1 MSSAASDRLWD
12 RLRLLILS
20 VLLLMA
26 VGGPVMA
33 ADDLA
38 TLRAKGHVV
47 IAVKADYPP
56 WGFRDPQG
64 HLIGMEIDLA
74 EDIGRRIGVPARIVA
89 VQSANRLEVLR
100 QHQADIVI
108 ATMGDN
114 ASRRRIIGMVEPHYY
129 ASGVNLLARE
139 ELRIERWEDLRGMP
153 VCAKQG
159 AYFNKSVARRYNLD
173 LRIFKETRE
182 AKLALRDRRC
192 VGFLFDDSAIAADLL
207 QPDWR
212 GYTMPL
218 PTLDEIGWAIGIRQ
232 QAMGGDLD
240 RLLSDAVADWHREG
254 LLLALEA
261 KWGIKQT
268 GFLAGMNRLWSAR
281 DSAGDLLCRR
291 GPDDTFPDDCRPTR
305 AEAQQAAPRQ
315 PGALEAWLKSAGV
328 NLSILYDP
336 YDRAQFL
343 RGLGNTV
350 LLAVGCIV
358 LSVVIGITGAWLL
371 GLGFAPVR
379 WLATAY
385 VEFFRY
391 TPPLVQLYFFFF
403 GVGAM
408 LPLVTAANG
417 VETPLMGGFAWAVIA
432 LGIYAGAS
440 NTVIFRT
447 GIDAVPM
454 DIRDSAA
461 ALGYG
466 PLQAYVRIIL
476 PLALRNCLAALNA
489 NLVNIVKATGLA
501 SAIAVPELLYV
512 TNQIWPEEGNTVEM
526 MNVLLVIFFLLVSLL
541 VYGMHRLEKRLRIP
555 GQGV

>member
-1 MSSAASDRLWD
+1 MSSAAGGSACR
-12 RLRLLILS
+12 LILC
-20 VLLLMA
+20 LLALIFLA
-26 VGGPVMA
+26 SPAQA
-33 ADDLA
+33 ATGLDE
-38 TLRAKGHVV
+38 LRARGHVV

-56 WGFRDPQG
+56 WGFRDAQG
-64 HLIGMEIDLA
+64 RLTGMEIDLA
-74 EDIGRRIGVPARIVA
+74 QDIARRIGVTAQIVA

-114 ASRRRIIGMVEPHYY
+114 LSRRRIIGMVEPHYY
-129 ASGVNLLARE
+129 ASGVNLIARE

-159 AYFNKSVARRYNLD
+159 AYFNKSVARRHNLD

-207 QPDWR
+207 QPEWQ

-232 QAMGGDLD
+232 QALGGDLD
-240 RLLSDAVADWHREG
+240 RLLSDAVAEWHREG

-268 GFLAGMNRLWSAR
+268 GFLVEMNRLWRAR
-281 DSAGDLLCRR
+281 DANGDYICRR
-291 GPDDTFPDDCRPTR
+291 GADGSFPLACRPTR
-305 AEAQQAAPRQ
+305 LEAQQTAPRKL
-315 PGALEAWLKSAGV
+315 GALEAWLKSAGL
-328 NLSILYDP
+328 NLTILYDP

-343 RGLGNTV
+343 RGLANTI
-350 LLAVGCIV
+350 LLALGCIV
-358 LSVVIGITGAWLL
+358 LSVAIGVTGAWLL
-371 GLGFAPVR
+371 GVGFPPVR

-403 GVGAM
+403 GIGAM

-440 NTVIFRT
+440 NTVIFRA
-447 GIDAVPM
+447 GIDAVPA
-454 DIRDSAA
+454 DIRDSAV
-461 ALGYG
+461 ALGYS

-526 MNVLLVIFFLLVSLL
+526 MNVLLVIFFLLVSVL

-555 GQGV
+555 GQGG

>member
-1 MSSAASDRLWD
+1 MSDPAAGRIC
-12 RLRLLILS
+12 RLILW
-20 VLLLMA
+20 LLALVFLA
-26 VGGPVMA
+26 GPALA
-33 ADDLA
+33 AEDIDDL
-38 TLRAKGHVV
+38 RARGHVV

-64 HLIGMEIDLA
+64 QLTGMEIDLA
-74 EDIGRRIGVPARIVA
+74 EDIARRIGVPARIVA

-129 ASGVNLLARE
+129 ASGVNLLSRE

-159 AYFNKSVARRYNLD
+159 AYFNKPVARRYDLD
-173 LRIFKETRE
+173 LRIFKETRA

-207 QPDWR
+207 QPEWQ

-218 PTLDEIGWAIGIRQ
+218 PTLDEAGWAIGIRQ
-232 QAMGGDLD
+232 QALGSDLD
-240 RLLSDAVADWHREG
+240 RLLSDAVAEWHRSG
-254 LLLALEA
+254 LLLELEA

-268 GFLAGMNRLWSAR
+268 GFLLEMNRLWSAR
-281 DSAGDLLCRR
+281 DNAGEFVCRR
-291 GPDDTFPDDCRPTR
+291 GADGAFPAECRPTR
-305 AEAQQAAPRQ
+305 VEGQQTSPRQ
-315 PGALEAWLKSAGV
+315 PGALEAWLKSAGI

-336 YDRAQFL
+336 YDRTQFL

-371 GLGFAPVR
+371 GAGFAPMR

-403 GVGAM
+403 GIGAM
-408 LPLVTAANG
+408 LPLVTASNG

-447 GIDAVPM
+447 GIDAVPV

-461 ALGYG
+461 ALGYS

-526 MNVLLVIFFLLVSLL
+526 MNVLLVIFFLLVSVL

-555 GQGV
+555 GQGT

>member
-1 MSSAASDRLWD
+1 MSDAVRDL
-12 RLRLLILS
+12 LRTLVLS
-20 VLLLMA
+20 LLLLLTI
-26 VGGPVMA
+26 GGPAMA

-38 TLRAKGHVV
+38 ALRAKGQVT

-64 HLIGMEIDLA
+64 RLIGMEIDLA
-74 EDIGRRIGVPARIVA
+74 QDIARRIGVPAQIVA

-100 QHQADIVI
+100 QNQADIVI

-129 ASGVNLLARE
+129 ASGINLLARE
-139 ELRIERWEDLRGMP
+139 ELRIARWEDLRGMP

-159 AYFNKSVARRYNLD
+159 AYFNKSVARRYDLD
-173 LRIFKETRE
+173 LRIFKETRN
-182 AKLALRDRRC
+182 AKLALRDHRC

-207 QPDWR
+207 QPEWQ

-232 QAMGGDLD
+232 QALGGDLD
-240 RLLSDAVADWHREG
+240 RLLSDAVAEWHREG

-268 GFLAGMNRLWSAR
+268 GFLVEMNQLWRAR
-281 DSAGDLLCRR
+281 DANGDYICRR
-291 GPDDTFPDDCRPTR
+291 GADGSFPMACRPTR
-305 AEAQQAAPRQ
+305 VEAQQAAPRQ
-315 PGALEAWLKSAGV
+315 PGALEPWLKSAGL
-328 NLSILYDP
+328 NLTILYDP

-343 RGLGNTV
+343 RGLANTI
-350 LLAVGCIV
+350 LLALGCIV
-358 LSVVIGITGAWLL
+358 LSVAIGITGAWLL
-371 GLGFAPVR
+371 GVGFPPVR

-403 GVGAM
+403 GIGAM

-440 NTVIFRT
+440 NTVIFRA
-447 GIDAVPM
+447 GIDAVPA
-454 DIRDSAA
+454 DIRDSAV
-461 ALGYG
+461 ALGYS

-526 MNVLLVIFFLLVSLL
+526 MNVLLVIFFLLVSVL

-555 GQGV
+555 GQGG

>member
-1 MSSAASDRLWD
+1 MSDAVRDL
-12 RLRLLILS
+12 LRTLVLS
-20 VLLLMA
+20 LLLLLA

-38 TLRAKGHVV
+38 ALRAKGQVT

-64 HLIGMEIDLA
+64 RLIGMEIDLA
-74 EDIGRRIGVPARIVA
+74 QDIARRIGVPAQIVA

-100 QHQADIVI
+100 QNQADIVI

-129 ASGVNLLARE
+129 ASGINLLARE
-139 ELRIERWEDLRGMP
+139 ELRIGRWEDLRGMP

-159 AYFNKSVARRYNLD
+159 AYFNKSVARRYDLD
-173 LRIFKETRE
+173 LRIFKETRN
-182 AKLALRDRRC
+182 AKLALRDHRC

-207 QPDWR
+207 QPEWQ

-232 QAMGGDLD
+232 QALGGDLD
-240 RLLSDAVADWHREG
+240 RLLSDAVAEWHREG

-268 GFLAGMNRLWSAR
+268 GFLVEMNKLWRAR
-281 DSAGDLLCRR
+281 DANGDYICRR
-291 GPDDTFPDDCRPTR
+291 GADGSFPLACRPTR
-305 AEAQQAAPRQ
+305 VEAQQAAPSQ
-315 PGALEAWLKSAGV
+315 PGALEAWLKSAAL
-328 NLSILYDP
+328 NLTILYDP

-343 RGLGNTV
+343 RGLANTI
-350 LLAVGCIV
+350 LLALGCIV
-358 LSVVIGITGAWLL
+358 LSVAIGVTGAWLL
-371 GLGFAPVR
+371 GVGFPPVR

-403 GVGAM
+403 GIGAM

-440 NTVIFRT
+440 NTVIFRA
-447 GIDAVPM
+447 GIDAVPA
-454 DIRDSAA
+454 DIRDSAV
-461 ALGYG
+461 ALGYS

-526 MNVLLVIFFLLVSLL
+526 MNVLLVIFFLLVSVL

-555 GQGV
+555 GQGG

>member
-1 MSSAASDRLWD
+1 M
-12 RLRLLILS
+12 LRTLVLS
-20 VLLLMA
+20 LLLLLTI
-26 VGGPVMA
+26 GGPVMA

-38 TLRAKGHVV
+38 ALRAKGQVT

-64 HLIGMEIDLA
+64 RLIGMEIDLA
-74 EDIGRRIGVPARIVA
+74 QDIARRIGVPAQIVA

-100 QHQADIVI
+100 QNQADIVI

-129 ASGVNLLARE
+129 ASGINLLARE
-139 ELRIERWEDLRGMP
+139 ELRIARWEDLRGMP

-159 AYFNKSVARRYNLD
+159 AYFNKSVARRYDLD
-173 LRIFKETRE
+173 LRIFKETRN
-182 AKLALRDRRC
+182 AKLALRDHRC

-207 QPDWR
+207 QPEWQ

-232 QAMGGDLD
+232 QALGGDLD
-240 RLLSDAVADWHREG
+240 RLLSDAVAEWHREG

-268 GFLAGMNRLWSAR
+268 GFLVEMNQLWRAR
-281 DSAGDLLCRR
+281 DANGDYICRR
-291 GPDDTFPDDCRPTR
+291 GADGSFPMACRPTR
-305 AEAQQAAPRQ
+305 VEAQQAAPRQ
-315 PGALEAWLKSAGV
+315 PGALEAWLKSAGL
-328 NLSILYDP
+328 NLTILYDP

-343 RGLGNTV
+343 RGLANTI
-350 LLAVGCIV
+350 LLALGCIV
-358 LSVVIGITGAWLL
+358 LSVAIGITGAWLL
-371 GLGFAPVR
+371 GVGFPPVR
-379 WLATAY
+379 WMATAY

-403 GVGAM
+403 GIGAM

-440 NTVIFRT
+440 NTVIFRA
-447 GIDAVPM
+447 GIDAVPA
-454 DIRDSAA
+454 DIHDSAV
-461 ALGYG
+461 ALGYS

-526 MNVLLVIFFLLVSLL
+526 MNVLLVIFFLLVSVL

-555 GQGV
+555 GQGG

>member
-1 MSSAASDRLWD
+1 MSDPAAGWRRCLVSF
-12 RLRLLILS
+12 LLAFF
-20 VLLLMA
+20 VLA
-26 VGGPVMA
+26 GPAMA

-38 TLRAKGHVV
+38 ALRAKGQVT

-64 HLIGMEIDLA
+64 RLIGMEIDLA
-74 EDIGRRIGVPARIVA
+74 QDIARRIGVPAQIVA

-100 QHQADIVI
+100 QNQADIVI

-129 ASGVNLLARE
+129 ASGINLLARE
-139 ELRIERWEDLRGMP
+139 ELRIARWEDLRGMP

-159 AYFNKSVARRYNLD
+159 AYFNKSVARRYDLD
-173 LRIFKETRE
+173 LRIFKETRA

-207 QPDWR
+207 QPEWQ

-232 QAMGGDLD
+232 QALGSDLD

-254 LLLALEA
+254 LLLELEA

-268 GFLAGMNRLWSAR
+268 GFLLEMNRLWRAS
-281 DSAGDLLCRR
+281 DSAGELLCRR
-291 GPDDTFPDDCRPTR
+291 GADGAFPAECRPTR
-305 AEAQQAAPRQ
+305 VEGQQAAPRQ
-315 PGALEAWLKSAGV
+315 PGAMEAWLKSAGI

-336 YDRAQFL
+336 YDRTQFL

-358 LSVVIGITGAWLL
+358 LSVIIGITGAWLL
-371 GLGFAPVR
+371 GVGFAPVR
-379 WLATAY
+379 WLATGY

-403 GVGAM
+403 GIGAM
-408 LPLVTAANG
+408 LPLVTASNG

-447 GIDAVPM
+447 GIDAVPV

-461 ALGYG
+461 ALGYS

-526 MNVLLVIFFLLVSLL
+526 MNVLLVIFFLLVSVL

-555 GQGV
+555 GQGA